1 MRVILDTN
9 VLLSALIRVDS
20 KPYKVV
26 QAWFDGRFELASSA
40 AQIEEFSRVSRY
52 PRVRQAIGPAEPGW
66 FVNRIRESALMIK
79 RLAKVDVSADPG
91 DNFLLGMAQAVDAD
105 FLVTGDKTG
114 LLALSSHLRTRII
127 SVTDF
132 AAELGLQ

>member
-9 VLLSALIRVDS
+9 VVLSALIRVDS

-26 QAWFDGRFELASSA
+26 QAWFDGGFELASSA
-40 AQIEEFSRVSRY
+40 AQMEEYSRVSRY
-52 PRVRQAIGPAEPGW
+52 PRVRQTIGPLEAGW
-66 FVNRIRESALMIK
+66 LVNRIRESALMIE
-79 RLAKVDVSADPG
+79 RLAKVDVSMDPG

-105 FLVTGDKTG
+105 FLVTGDKAG
-114 LLALSSHLRTRII
+114 LLALSRHLRTRII

>member
-20 KPYKVV
+20 RPYKVV

-52 PRVRQAIGPAEPGW
+52 PRVRQAIGPLEAGW
-66 FVNRIRESALMIK
+66 LVNRIRESARMIE
-79 RLAKVDVSADPG
+79 RLAKMDVSADPG

-105 FLVTGDKTG
+105 FLVPGDKTG
-114 LLALSSHLRTRII
+114 LLTLSRHLRTRII
-127 SVTDF
+127 PVTGF
-132 AAELGLQ
+132 AAEFGLR